1 MTDIYQIQLKE
12 HLDNWWADRFADLTV
27 SYTED
32 GTTLL
37 TGPLP
42 DQAALHGLLIKVRDL
57 GLTILS
63 LARIEPG
70 QGGFPS
76 EG

>member
-1 MTDIYQIQLKE
+1 MTDFYEIQLKE
-12 HLDNWWADRFADLTV
+12 HLDNRWADRFPDFDI

-37 TGPLP
+37 IGPVP

-63 LARIEPG
+63 LVRVEPR
-70 QGGFPS
+70 Q
-76 EG
+76 E